1 MPLRRGI
8 DWDGL
13 MSVDDTAHDQ
23 LIPPEMVE
31 RLGTLTPTA
40 VEPLMGAL
48 AYVGDTEWFK
58 DF

>member
-1 MPLRRGI
+1 
-8 DWDGL
+8 